1 MLEEPAKYHDAIA
14 DIKSKC
20 KCGHT
25 KVIPVYVDR
34 IICNYCGHWI
44 YRTPKLEFE
53 YKLREE
59 MKKNDNK

>member
-14 DIKSKC
+14 DIKTKC

-25 KVIPVYVDR
+25 KVIPV
-34 IICNYCGHWI
+34 

>member
-1 MLEEPAKYHDAIA
+1 MLEKPAKYHDAIA

-34 IICNYCGHWI
+34 ILCNYCGH
-44 YRTPKLEFE
+44 
-53 YKLREE
+53 
-59 MKKNDNK
+59 

>member
-1 MLEEPAKYHDAIA
+1 MLEKPAKYHDAIA

-34 IICNYCGHWI
+34 ILCNYCGHWI
-44 YRTPKLEFE
+44 YRYYHIRYPKGIENI
-53 YKLREE
+53 
-59 MKKNDNK
+59 MAIV